1 MKNKSQHFDRE
12 DKIWM
17 WIDIALVAFI
27 VLVLIVA
34 IHFREAIGQP
44 QGYAWILVPIGLL
57 SWVSR
62 RRFNA
67 AFLIKGFL
75 AWSAIFLFLI
85 TAYTYRF
92 ELQVAGERVLA
103 AIR

>member
-1 MKNKSQHFDRE
+1 MKKMSQHLDRD
-12 DKIWM
+12 DKVWM

-27 VLVLIVA
+27 VLILIVA
-34 IHFREAIGQP
+34 IHFREGIGQP
-44 QGYAWILVPIGLL
+44 QGYVWMLVPIGLL

-67 AFLIKGFL
+67 GFLIKGIL
-75 AWSAIFLFLI
+75 AWVAIFLFLI

-92 ELQVAGERVLA
+92 ELQAAAERLLA
-103 AIR
+103 AVQ

>member
-1 MKNKSQHFDRE
+1 MKNMSQHYDRE
-12 DKIWM
+12 DRFWM

-27 VLVLIVA
+27 VLILIVA
-34 IHFREAIGQP
+34 VHFREGIGQA
-44 QGYAWILVPIGLL
+44 QGYVWMLVPIGLL

-67 AFLIKGFL
+67 GFLIKGIL
-75 AWSAIFLFLI
+75 AWGAIFLFLI

-92 ELQVAGERVLA
+92 ELQAAGERLLA
-103 AIR
+103 TIL

>member
-1 MKNKSQHFDRE
+1 MKNNSQHFDRE

-34 IHFREAIGQP
+34 IHFREGIGQP
-44 QGYAWILVPIGLL
+44 QGYAWVLVPIGLL

-67 AFLIKGFL
+67 AFLIKGIL
-75 AWSAIFLFLI
+75 AWGAIFLFLI